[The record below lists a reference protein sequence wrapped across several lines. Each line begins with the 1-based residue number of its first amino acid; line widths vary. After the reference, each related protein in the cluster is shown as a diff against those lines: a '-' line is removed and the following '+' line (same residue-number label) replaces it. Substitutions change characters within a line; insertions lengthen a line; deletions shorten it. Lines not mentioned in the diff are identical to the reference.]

1 MYKLDIT
8 YSWDDAEEGMQFTSF
23 QKAWE
28 KAKELAMKEVETISI
43 EHGAESGLFIDGD
56 RVQTTLPGIS
66 HIRYQKTVRNT
77 CHSIL
82 SCQIRRSLLSENML
96 CAMHFIRTSAHII
109 KIWKIS
115 FLTGAVLDI
124 PEQKQEN

>member
-1 MYKLDIT
+1 MLKNKRRKLECEINRLLIFDNCDGR
-8 YSWDDAEEGMQFTSF
+8 YSVYTSRGYVWSLP
-23 QKAWE
+23 KT
-28 KAKELAMKEVETISI
+28 LP
-43 EHGAESGLFIDGD
+43 
-56 RVQTTLPGIS
+56 TTLPGIS

-124 PEQKQEN
+124 PEQKQES

>member
-1 MYKLDIT
+1 MLKNKRRKLECEINRLLIFDNCDGR
-8 YSWDDAEEGMQFTSF
+8 YSVYTSRGYCLLADTCLEFAKNFAHNFTRYI
-23 QKAWE
+23 AY
-28 KAKELAMKEVETISI
+28 
-43 EHGAESGLFIDGD
+43 
-56 RVQTTLPGIS
+56 P
-66 HIRYQKTVRNT
+66 YQKTVRNT

-124 PEQKQEN
+124 PEQKQES

>member
-1 MYKLDIT
+1 MLKEIKREKDVIT
-8 YSWDDAEEGMQFTSF
+8 NVDFFNE
-23 QKAWE
+23 
-28 KAKELAMKEVETISI
+28 
-43 EHGAESGLFIDGD
+43 
-56 RVQTTLPGIS
+56 
-66 HIRYQKTVRNT
+66 RNT

-124 PEQKQEN
+124 PEQKQES